1 MAPSHPISVN
11 PDDPRPLYVQIVDEV
26 RRGILRG
33 ALAPDDPLPSVR
45 ELARD
50 LRVNPNTV
58 QQAYRELE
66 REGEILVRRGQ
77 GSFVA
82 PGMGAH
88 TQGLRRQV
96 LHDLVAA
103 CLRDAARA
111 GITAGELARALA
123 EAADQPAAPTPSP
136 PPSKPEPGTTP

>member
-1 MAPSHPISVN
+1 VVASTLIHID

-33 ALAPDDPLPSVR
+33 DLSPDAPLPSVR

-82 PGMGAH
+82 PNARNRD
-88 TQGLRRQV
+88 LRERV
-96 LHDLVAA
+96 VREVAEH
-103 CLRDAARA
+103 CLREGVRA
-111 GITAGELARALA
+111 GLTAGELARAIL
-123 EAADQPAAPTPSP
+123 EAGGYGPASLSKHEP
-136 PPSKPEPGTTP
+136 KPEDES